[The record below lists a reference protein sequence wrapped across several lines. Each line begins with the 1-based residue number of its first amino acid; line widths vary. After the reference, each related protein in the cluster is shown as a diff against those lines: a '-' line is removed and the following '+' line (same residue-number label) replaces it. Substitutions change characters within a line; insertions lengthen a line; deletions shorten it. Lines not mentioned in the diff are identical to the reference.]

1 MTDFTVA
8 YIAFAIFFTLY
19 IRFFRRF
26 FLTPEREYNY
36 LTPAR
41 VRVLAGLLLALLV
54 IIVLVVSGGNLPFS
68 AIA

>member
-8 YIAFAIFFTLY
+8 FVVFAFLFTLY
-19 IRFFRRF
+19 IRFF
-26 FLTPEREYNY
+26 LTPERQYRY